1 MTELV
6 NVGTDEDP
14 VLDVVFV
21 HGLDG
26 DPYKSWS
33 AKRKDS
39 FWPEWLGR
47 DIEGLSIWSLG
58 YDAASSRWLGDSM
71 PIQDRAINSLAE
83 LQGHGIGQRPL
94 CFVTHSMGDLVVE
107 EMLLH
112 AADGRADYTTPEDG
126 DRDLDL
132 YQHSA
137 RLIAHEVENRL
148 SATG

>member
-26 DPYKSWS
+26 DPHKS
-33 AKRKDS
+33 
-39 FWPEWLGR
+39 
-47 DIEGLSIWSLG
+47 
-58 YDAASSRWLGDSM
+58 WLGDSM
-71 PIQDRAINSLAE
+71 PIQDRAINLLAE

-94 CFVTHSMGDLVVE
+94 CFVTHSMGGLVVK

-112 AADGRADYTTPEDG
+112 AADGRADYTTPQDG
-126 DRDLDL
+126 HRDFDL
-132 YQHSA
+132 YQHPA
-137 RLIAHEVENRL
+137 RLAAHEVENRL